1 LVEDLYYNRRDRLP
15 DFPKAFCG
23 LTALVKNLDE
33 CYSVI
38 LSDLF
43 SDCQE
48 DIRTIDAARVILL
61 KYDLFNYLDLNGD
74 GQLTQYFNDHSISD
88 PDEMAEIIA
97 YGVWL
102 HLNSEKC
109 ELEDVNKFRR
119 SMEGKAQDYP
129 KSLNECFQSL
139 SNRLSDEELEQFR
152 QTDENDII
160 VFFHFGLGSY
170 IRSNLG
176 LFCGVAPLTKFFI
189 EKEVF
194 HPDDMS
200 SIILYGF
207 WLYLNSKPCDYDSV
221 SQFYASV

>member
-1 LVEDLYYNRRDRLP
+1 MVEDLFYNRRDRLP

-97 YGVWL
+97 YGLWL

-129 KSLNECFQSL
+129 KSLDECFQSL

-152 QTDENDII
+152 QTNENDII